1 MKSKRNG
8 KKANT
13 SQPKPTFHDGLKS
26 KAEAKKALEQRD
38 QIALHSY
45 AEQLKARREQVL
57 ALDDFIFEV
66 LARPAV
72 KAMPKPGA
80 AVVRTF
86 ITEKGM
92 SLFTATRH
100 FAEFKLVAYSGSANL
115 N

>member
-1 MKSKRNG
+1 MKSKRNA
-8 KKANT
+8 KKAKA

-26 KAEAKKALEQRD
+26 KAEAKKALENRD
-38 QIALHSY
+38 QIALDCY
-45 AEQLKARREQVL
+45 AEELKAKREQVL

-80 AVVRTF
+80 AVVRTL

-92 SLFTATRH
+92 TLFTATRH
-100 FAEFKLVAYSGSANL
+100 WNEFRLVCVA
-115 N
+115 